1 MKIQIRD
8 AQALRAITPAALV
21 AYARGE
27 GWQHIEAYGQ
37 HSDVYA
43 QTNRPELVIPR
54 TDHLADYPRVVAEI
68 ITILAEISGRD
79 ELALYYDLL
88 GADRDVVRVRAHSN
102 TDDGS
107 VSLAAGVGLVGSTR
121 DLLLAA
127 ACAATNPQP
136 LYRAG
141 ANKEA
146 NDYLQ
151 QVRLGQTEHGS
162 FVVRLLAP
170 VPPLLQ
176 SPREATSPPFDN
188 EPYER
193 KVTRRLIEA
202 LEACREATE
211 HATTGSGMAAF
222 ERTVKF
228 GVSANLCEAVAH
240 LAESAAGLE
249 ISVTWARTRPG
260 AETYRSVRFSASEA
274 AILKEAARN
283 FRDTRTRP
291 DVELFGTVS
300 HLKREQDE
308 IEGLITL
315 KAVVD
320 GRIQSVKATLDQAN
334 YSQAVRAHDQQ
345 LPVLVC
351 GDLERIGQ
359 RWRLNGAE
367 LLNIGVEE
375 AHDNNDDPST
385 ANN

>member
-1 MKIQIRD
+1 MQAQIVD
-8 AQALRAITPAALV
+8 PQALRAITPAALV

-27 GWQHIEAYGQ
+27 GWQPIEAYGP

-43 QTNRPELVIPR
+43 QANRPELVIPR
-54 TDHLADYPRVVAEI
+54 TDHLADYPRVVAELI
-68 ITILAEISGRD
+68 GILAATGGRD
-79 ELALYYDLL
+79 ELALYHDLL
-88 GADRDVVRVRAHSN
+88 GADRDVVRVRARVGA
-102 TDDGS
+102 DDGS
-107 VSLAAGVGLVGSTR
+107 VNLAAGVGLFESAR
-121 DLLLAA
+121 DMLLAA

-146 NDYLQ
+146 NEYLQ

-176 SPREATSPPFDN
+176 ASLDPAWLPFDD

-211 HATTGSGMAAF
+211 QATTGTGMAAF
-222 ERTVKF
+222 ERAVKV
-228 GVSANLCEAVAH
+228 GVSANLCEAVAR
-240 LAESAAGLE
+240 LADYADGLE
-249 ISVTWARTRPG
+249 IGVTWARTRPG
-260 AETYRSVRFSASEA
+260 AETYRRVRFSSSEA

-283 FRDTRTRP
+283 FRDTLSRP

-300 HLKREQDE
+300 QLKREQDE
-308 IEGLITL
+308 IEGLVTL
-315 KAVVD
+315 KALVD
-320 GRIQSVKATLDQAN
+320 GKIQSVRATLDQAN
-334 YSQAVRAHDQQ
+334 YSQAVQAHDRQ
-345 LPVLVC
+345 LPVLVR
-351 GDLERIGQ
+351 GDLECIGQ

-367 LLNIGVEE
+367 LLNIGAEE
-375 AHDNNDDPST
+375 DDNASATD
-385 ANN
+385 